1 LKDGFKS
8 PSFFL
13 STGFYLIFASPI
25 NKKHMITESKKKLAL
40 REYISSGKSL
50 AEVAKNHSMSVEKLR
65 RYAIEKSAVRKRGR
79 PKGVRGV
86 TPILNRNTRA
96 SKSGLNFI
104 ALADLVKSHG
114 IKISIVIGSSGTNIK
129 MES

>member
-1 LKDGFKS
+1 
-8 PSFFL
+8 
-13 STGFYLIFASPI
+13 
-25 NKKHMITESKKKLAL
+25 MITESKKKLAL

-86 TPILNRNTRA
+86 TPILKRNTRA
-96 SKSGLNFI
+96 NKSGLNFA